1 MIVPCFNEATRMNLH
16 SWGEVIN
23 RFGNCYWIF
32 VNDGSTDDTGN
43 LLNQLQGNNVRILDC
58 PTNLGKGEAIRFGF
72 NYVIDALSNIEI
84 SRIGYLD
91 ADGAFDLFDIESMF
105 FESSEKLRDSSDFD
119 VIIGSRVQLA
129 GRMIDRDKHRHYLGR
144 IISTLICLGWKSAPY
159 DTQSGF
165 KIFRLDDFFKLSIES
180 PFLTRWFFDIELLLR
195 LERMKLLKV
204 WEYPVMTWREIEG
217 SSIRV
222 SNHLSILIQ
231 ILRIRAL
238 VARQSKVTGR

>member
-1 MIVPCFNEATRMNLH
+1 
-16 SWGEVIN
+16 
-23 RFGNCYWIF
+23 
-32 VNDGSTDDTGN
+32 
-43 LLNQLQGNNVRILDC
+43 
-58 PTNLGKGEAIRFGF
+58 
-72 NYVIDALSNIEI
+72 
-84 SRIGYLD
+84 
-91 ADGAFDLFDIESMF
+91 
-105 FESSEKLRDSSDFD
+105 
-119 VIIGSRVQLA
+119 
-129 GRMIDRDKHRHYLGR
+129 
-144 IISTLICLGWKSAPY
+144 LICLGWKSAPY